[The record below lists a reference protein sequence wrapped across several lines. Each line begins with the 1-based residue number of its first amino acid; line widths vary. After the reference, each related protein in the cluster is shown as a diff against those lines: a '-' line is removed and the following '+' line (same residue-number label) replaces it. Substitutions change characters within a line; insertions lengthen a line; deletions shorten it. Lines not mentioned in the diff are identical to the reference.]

1 MFRER
6 LYEDRLSLAL
16 LLAALFHA
24 VLILGVSFRS
34 PLPKPREAL
43 EITLAR
49 NPAKLAPAQADY
61 LAQADQIG
69 GGPGRHKALP
79 QEPAAASGGRPRAER
94 PAKQPP
100 ALAQAAKAPHKAA
113 ASPAKPAPPAEETPV
128 APPTPKID
136 MSAVEQQIAD
146 VSSAIAQARENYAK
160 QSKTLYIN
168 SVSTHKYAAAA
179 YEKAWQ
185 DKIERVGNLNYP
197 DEARRKNLSGSLL
210 LSVGVDRDGQI
221 RSIKIRQ
228 SSGQAVLDDAAR
240 NIVQLAAP
248 FAPFPPGLAEEA
260 EVLVITRT
268 WKFFSDSH
276 MATEP

>member
-1 MFRER
+1 MLHSPAASDR
-6 LYEDRLSLAL
+6 LYPAL
-16 LLAALFHA
+16 FLAALFHA
-24 VLILGVSFRS
+24 VLILGVSFHS
-34 PLPKPREAL
+34 PLPKPHEAL
-43 EITLAR
+43 EITLAHT
-49 NPAKLAPAQADY
+49 PAKLAPKQADY

-69 GGPGRHKALP
+69 GGSNQRKALP
-79 QEPAAASGGRPRAER
+79 QEAAATGGRPRAAER
-94 PAKQPP
+94 PAKQQP
-100 ALAQAAKAPHKAA
+100 ALAPAAKAPHKAA
-113 ASPAKPAPPAEETPV
+113 TAPAKPAPPAEP
-128 APPTPKID
+128 APEPAKPKID
-136 MSAVEQQIAD
+136 MAAVEQQIAD

-210 LSVGVDRDGQI
+210 LSVGVDRDGRI

-276 MATEP
+276 LATEP